1 MAKVEGSIRGFSI
14 EGYFAERATDRP
26 KEQIEEELETELSA
40 AKKLLRIKQA
50 LIEMSLKKKL
60 N

>member
-26 KEQIEEELETELSA
+26 KEQIEEDLSA
-40 AKKLLRIKQA
+40 EIEAGLKLLEIKQSIVKA
-50 LIEMSLKKKL
+50 QL
-60 N
+60 